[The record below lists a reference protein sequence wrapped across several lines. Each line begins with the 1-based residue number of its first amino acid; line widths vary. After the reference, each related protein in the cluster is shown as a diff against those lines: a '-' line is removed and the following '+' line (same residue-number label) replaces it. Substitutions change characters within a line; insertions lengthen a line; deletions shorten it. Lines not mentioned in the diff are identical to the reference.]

1 MTNQNNGEQELAT
14 SCPYNTRE
22 RGQVDDKK
30 KPTTKFRWAFIEIAN
45 SLTKFYNDIAEELK
59 KAKFRY
65 YLAAWHRMDT
75 EKGDHIHIFVQW
87 DYPKEQG
94 PNFLRKIYFAHVSP
108 HENYNPTAM
117 ISYIKCEDEKHINA
131 GIKAEIIEE
140 TGMAKSNGK
149 FPSIAE
155 VRAMN
160 KEQRDQLGIQ
170 YKNINKELDE
180 RDIKRKMYADKIHHR
195 RKQVE
200 VSWFYG
206 LGGSGKTEEGYYALE
221 EYEDKEG
228 GIISFDNTGKAT
240 LDNTELD
247 TNDIKI
253 LFINEFRDSQINLAD
268 FLSYLL
274 NEKPMRKM
282 YGYYYF
288 PNLEKIVIS
297 SSQDPYYIYRN
308 KRENR
313 KQIYR
318 RLTNIYR
325 MEGEFDF
332 ETGEPEFINTWGG
345 KEYFEKYDEIS
356 KGFNEEIQREILN
369 DMFKFA

>member
-1 MTNQNNGEQELAT
+1 MTDSKEREQALAT

-30 KPTTKFRWAFIEIAN
+30 KETTKFRWAFIEVAN

-59 KAKFRY
+59 KAQVRY
-65 YLAAWHRMDT
+65 YLAAWHRMDK

-87 DYPKEQG
+87 NYAKEQG

-108 HENYNPTAM
+108 HDPKLYNPTAM
-117 ISYIKCEDEKHINA
+117 INYIKCEDAKHKEL
-131 GIKAEIIEE
+131 GIVAEIIEE
-140 TGMAKSNGK
+140 SGMAKSNGK

-155 VRAMN
+155 VKAMN

-180 RDIKRKMYADKIHHR
+180 RDMKRKIYSDKIHH
-195 RKQVE
+195 KAKKIE

-206 LGGSGKTEEGYYALE
+206 VGGSGKTEMCYYELE
-221 EYEDKEG
+221 NYEDHEG
-228 GIISFDNTGKAT
+228 GIISFDDTGKAE
-240 LDNTELD
+240 LLNPELD

-253 LFINEFRDSQINLAD
+253 LFINEFRDSQIHFAD
-268 FLSYLL
+268 FLAYLL

-308 KRENR
+308 KTENR

-318 RLTNIYR
+318 RLTNIHR

-332 ETGEPEFINTWGG
+332 EEGEPEFINTWSGE
-345 KEYFEKYDEIS
+345 EYFNKYNEIS
-356 KGFNEEIQREILN
+356 KNFVDVIS
-369 DMFKFA
+369 DDCFKFA